1 LDGQEMRIQYFHDTD
16 TLYLILNDNVV
27 AETRDLDENT
37 LIDLDESGG
46 LVSITI
52 EHPQERAD
60 VANFSYQQ
68 IVASAPA

>member
-1 LDGQEMRIQYFHDTD
+1 MHVQYFQATD
-16 TLYLILNDNVV
+16 TLYLILNDNIV

-37 LIDLDESGG
+37 LIDLDESGA

-52 EHPQERAD
+52 EHAQERAD

-68 IVASAPA
+68 IAAMPA